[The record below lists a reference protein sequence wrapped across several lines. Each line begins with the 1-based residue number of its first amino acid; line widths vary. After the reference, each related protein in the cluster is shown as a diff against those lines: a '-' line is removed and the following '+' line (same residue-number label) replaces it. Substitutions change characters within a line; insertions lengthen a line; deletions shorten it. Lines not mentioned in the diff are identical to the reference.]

1 MTLYAAYG
9 SNLDPT
15 QMRRRCPSSP
25 LRDCGWLPGWRLT
38 FGGEDL
44 GWDGPLPTV
53 VEDPDSHVYV
63 ALYEVSDA
71 DEASLDRWESADTG
85 LFAKLHVRVQTLEGD
100 SAAYVYVLD
109 AFEGGLPSARTRD
122 LVADAAEAGGAPP
135 DYVDALRSR
144 PTLEDLGGG

>member
-15 QMRRRCPSSP
+15 QMRLRCPSSP

-38 FGGEDL
+38 FGGEEL

-53 VEDPDSHVYV
+53 VEDPDSQVYV

-100 SAAYVYVLD
+100 SAAFVYVLD

-122 LVADAAEAGGAPP
+122 LVADAAQAAGAPP

-144 PTLEDLGGG
+144 PTLEDL